1 VKILF
6 LVHNLGKTRHF
17 ENVIL
22 ELARRGH
29 WITLGA
35 ARKRKRPLKL
45 TGTLHAEKRID
56 VAACPVHRI
65 DGWEPYARPL
75 RQARDY
81 MRFLHPDY
89 NSTAKLTARAA
100 EYAPPGWASFAASE
114 KGRRRQHV
122 VRKALELAETL
133 VPSDPYFELFI
144 RSEEPDLLLVTPLV
158 DFGSYQTDYVKA
170 AHRLGIPVAFLPFSW
185 DNLTNRGLVRVS
197 PDRAIV
203 WNERQKQEL
212 VRFHGLPPE
221 QVIVTGAPRF
231 DDFFAMQP
239 ASTREEFMSEL
250 RLAADRPMLLYL
262 CSSNFVAPEEVGF
275 VQRWIG
281 EIRAA
286 DDARLRSAA
295 IVIRPH
301 PANAEQWEG
310 ANLSSVPG
318 VTLWQHRS
326 TMNADQ
332 GLYDSLFH
340 ADAVA
345 GLNTSAMIEAGIL
358 GKPVFTVEVP
368 EFAGGQHQT
377 LHFHYLLA
385 RNGGLVEVADS
396 FRQHVR
402 QLANELLTPGGRR
415 ERSLEFVKGFVR
427 PHGLDR
433 PAAPIMVEAIEQVA
447 RLRKSTRS
455 RASWHAPI
463 GWMLLAGLRRRAR
476 LNKRAG

>member
-1 VKILF
+1 
-6 LVHNLGKTRHF
+6 
-17 ENVIL
+17 VIL

-29 WITLGA
+29 WITLAA

-56 VAACPVHRI
+56 VVACPVHRI

-89 NSTAKLTARAA
+89 GSAGKLTARAA
-100 EYAPPGWASFAASE
+100 EYAPPGWTSFAASE

-122 VRKALELAETL
+122 VRKALELAESV

-170 AHRLGIPVAFLPFSW
+170 AHRLGIPIAFLPFSW
-185 DNLTNRGLVRVS
+185 DNLTNRGLVQIA

-203 WNERQKQEL
+203 WNERQKHEL
-212 VRFHGLPPE
+212 VRFHGLAPD
-221 QVIVTGAPRF
+221 QVVISGAPRF
-231 DDFFAMQP
+231 DDFFAMRP
-239 ASTREEFMSEL
+239 GTTRAEFMGGL
-250 RLAADRPMLLYL
+250 NLPADRPLLLYL
-262 CSSNFVAPEEVGF
+262 CSSNFVAPEEVAF
-275 VQRWIG
+275 VQQWVR

-286 DDARLRSAA
+286 GDERLRSAA
-295 IVIRPH
+295 ILVRPH

-310 ANLSSVPG
+310 ASLSSLPDVA
-318 VTLWQHRS
+318 LWQHHS

-358 GKPVFTVEVP
+358 GKPVFTLEVP

-385 RNGGLVEVADS
+385 RNGGLVEVASS
-396 FRQHVR
+396 FAEHVG
-402 QLANELLTPGGRR
+402 QLAGELQVPGRQK
-415 ERSLEFVKGFVR
+415 ERSLAFVKSFVR

-433 PAAPIMVEAIEQVA
+433 PAAPIMADAIEQVRRFQKRA
-447 RLRKSTRS
+447 RP
-455 RASWHAPI
+455 RASWHAPL
-463 GWMLLAGLRRRAR
+463 GWMLLAGLRRRGR
-476 LNKRAG
+476 LNKRAS